1 MRDLNGTGAPHWLRV
16 LARRG
21 SFLKLTPDGAEAFTP
36 RNQFKK
42 PVESIDRE
50 RLAAAI
56 EAGWLRDIGENK
68 LGATRKGI
76 AVVRAAISQHVES
89 VSTSHAKPHADEPP
103 RRSRS
108 AKPAINECESP
119 LAWLRRRRD
128 KDGNPLI
135 TQEQFDAGERLR
147 ADFHVAQMTPRVTA
161 SWDALTPSRR
171 QRRAAPGAGIEL
183 QDHIV
188 AARERVRLALRAVG
202 PELSGIL
209 IDVCCHLKG
218 LEEAERDAGWPQRS
232 GKVVLQLAL
241 TRLARH
247 YGMLPAEER
256 ANRPQIRHWGTA
268 DYRPTMDG

>member
-1 MRDLNGTGAPHWLRV
+1 MRDLERTTGAPAWLRV

-36 RNQFKK
+36 RNHFRK
-42 PVESIDRE
+42 PVGTVDRE

-56 EAGWLRDIGENK
+56 EAGWLRDLGENK

-76 AVVRAAISQHVES
+76 AVVRAAISQQAEAAACSSAKVEKGS
-89 VSTSHAKPHADEPP
+89 A
-103 RRSRS
+103 RRSQ
-108 AKPAINECESP
+108 AKPAFNENESP
-119 LAWLRRRRD
+119 LAWLRKRRD

-135 TQEQFDAGERLR
+135 SQEQFDAGERLR
-147 ADFHVAQMTPRVTA
+147 ADFHFAQMTPRVTA
-161 SWDALTPSRR
+161 AWDAIVPSRR
-171 QRRAAPGAGIEL
+171 QRRAAPGAGVEL
-183 QDHIV
+183 QDHVV
-188 AARERVRLALRAVG
+188 AARERVRLALKAVG

-247 YGMLPAEER
+247 YGILPAEER
-256 ANRPQIRHWGTA
+256 PERPQIRHWGTP
-268 DYRPTMDG
+268 DYRPKLDG